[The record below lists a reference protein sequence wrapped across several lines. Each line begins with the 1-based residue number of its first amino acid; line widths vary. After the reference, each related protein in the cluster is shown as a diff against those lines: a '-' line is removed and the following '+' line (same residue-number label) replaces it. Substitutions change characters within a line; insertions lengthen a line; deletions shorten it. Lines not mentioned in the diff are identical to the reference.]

1 MASIWFYRVDKG
13 RIAYDVSGCGTEIDF
28 VLVGKGCRG
37 CVGDVGL
44 ISWNFSTAGDCG
56 SGWGGSGEG
65 YGKAADCWK
74 RDLEVE

>member
-44 ISWNFSTAGDCG
+44 ISWNFSTAGDC
-56 SGWGGSGEG
+56 
-65 YGKAADCWK
+65 
-74 RDLEVE
+74 